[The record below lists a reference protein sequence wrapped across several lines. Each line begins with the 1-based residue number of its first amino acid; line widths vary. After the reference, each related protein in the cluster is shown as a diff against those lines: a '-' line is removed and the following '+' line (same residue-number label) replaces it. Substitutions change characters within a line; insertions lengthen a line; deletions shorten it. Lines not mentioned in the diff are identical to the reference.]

1 VLRRPHDLRRDAGE
15 KVDEH
20 TAGGGGHDA
29 DDDRGEHPQVVLEP
43 FGKETVVYLPLVLT
57 MIPLEELMKKLI
69 GVLL

>member
-1 VLRRPHDLRRDAGE
+1 
-15 KVDEH
+15 
-20 TAGGGGHDA
+20 
-29 DDDRGEHPQVVLEP
+29 VLER